1 VGFGADAPGR
11 TASRFKGLPDVHHG
25 DDRALA
31 AAQQDRASLEQILPT
46 MTMPC
51 CLYTGGADGT
61 VQQSERCAKEIPKAS
76 FMLFPCFDHAETFR
90 RSDVVLPPVLEF
102 LETHTERVGL

>member
-1 VGFGADAPGR
+1 
-11 TASRFKGLPDVHHG
+11 
-25 DDRALA
+25 
-31 AAQQDRASLEQILPT
+31 